1 MDLGYVF
8 FHLRD
13 LPNELSFFQ
22 ETYTDA
28 NGSGEYD
35 DGEEY
40 DDANSDGRWTDYVT
54 LSNRIDTTW
63 NVSSSDAAGRFI
75 VIAEGYSDPIQPDT
89 TLLMTLHLKVS
100 DDAAIGEIG
109 LDFAVLGLRANE
121 GESYVDSEGI
131 DGTFTVTTEV
141 DVDPESLLPN
151 KYALYQ
157 NFPNPFNPITYIQ
170 YDLPEQTY
178 VLVVIYDLMGRKV
191 STLINDIQN
200 PGKYKVLWDGI
211 NSYGKLSASGVY
223 IYQLQTQNTVMTKKM
238 VFIK

>member
-1 MDLGYVF
+1 M
-8 FHLRD
+8 
-13 LPNELSFFQ
+13 
-22 ETYTDA
+22 
-28 NGSGEYD
+28 
-35 DGEEY
+35 
-40 DDANSDGRWTDYVT
+40 
-54 LSNRIDTTW
+54 
-63 NVSSSDAAGRFI
+63 SSSDAAGRFI
-75 VIAEGYSDPIQPDT
+75 VIAEGYSDPIQPDM